1 MDPSAGE
8 SEELASEEGR
18 LAHVERLTEHA
29 SAAEHGLSGEG
40 GIGDAA
46 AAVAAEL
53 EAAAALDPG
62 ATEVATRARAV
73 AAELAELGRDVRD
86 YGESLVPDPDRL
98 QAVRERIGTL
108 KQLQRKYGSTDADV
122 LLFLAETSAR
132 LATLEGADDRIGA
145 LDAEVETLAGH
156 AADRAATVTA
166 GRRAAAGSL
175 RDAVRAELEELG
187 MPGATFEV
195 RLEALEE
202 VSASRGRSVWSSGS
216 PRIPASRSDPS
227 PRPRRAGSSPA

>member
-1 MDPSAGE
+1 M
-8 SEELASEEGR
+8 
-18 LAHVERLTEHA
+18 
-29 SAAEHGLSGEG
+29 
-40 GIGDAA
+40 
-46 AAVAAEL
+46 
-53 EAAAALDPG
+53 
-62 ATEVATRARAV
+62 
-73 AAELAELGRDVRD
+73 RD

-122 LLFLAETSAR
+122 LLFLAEASAR
-132 LATLEGADDRIGA
+132 LATLVGADDRIGA
-145 LDAEVETLAGH
+145 LDAEVETMAGH

-202 VSASRGRSVWSSGS
+202 DLGITGAERVELWFS
-216 PRIPASRSDPS
+216 PDPRQPVDPS
-227 PRPRRAGSSPA
+227 PRPRRAGSSPAMLACRSVLADLDDVGTLVFDEIDAGIGGHAGLAVGRGSPVSPPAVRCSS